1 MRYAYPCVLNPEEDG
16 GFFVVFPDV
25 PGALTCGDDRA
36 EALEMAA
43 DALVAILATHVHN
56 GEDLPT
62 PSSVVDGQEVVA
74 VPPVPAAKL
83 ALYSAMREQGL
94 SEAALAK
101 QLGLDEPRVRT
112 RQIRRYA
119 ARDDS
124 RSRSTAASRWGGG
137 RQRHSMT

>member
-62 PSSVVDGQEVVA
+62 PSSVVEGQEVVA

-94 SEAALAK
+94 TEASLAK
-101 QLGLDEPRVRT
+101 QLGLDEASLGRLLDPDRYSRV
-112 RQIRRYA
+112 A
-119 ARDDS
+119 
-124 RSRSTAASRWGGG
+124 
-137 RQRHSMT
+137 

>member
-16 GFFVVFPDV
+16 GFFVAFPDV

-43 DALVAILATHVHN
+43 DALVAILATHVYN

-62 PSSVVDGQEVVA
+62 PSSVVEGQEVVA

-101 QLGLDEPRVRT
+101 QLGLDEASVGKLLDPDRYSRV
-112 RQIRRYA
+112 A
-119 ARDDS
+119 
-124 RSRSTAASRWGGG
+124 
-137 RQRHSMT
+137 

>member
-1 MRYAYPCVLNPEEDG
+1 MRYAYPCVLNPEEGG

-25 PGALTCGDDRA
+25 PGALTCGDDRT

-43 DALVAILATHVHN
+43 DALVAILASHVHN

-62 PSSVVDGQEVVA
+62 PSAVADGQEVVA

-94 SEAALAK
+94 SEAALAE
-101 QLGLDEPRVRT
+101 QLGLDEASVGKLLDPDRYSHISRVTSALR
-112 RQIRRYA
+112 A
-119 ARDDS
+119 VG
-124 RSRSTAASRWGGG
+124 RSLVVEDRVA
-137 RQRHSMT
+137 

>member
-36 EALEMAA
+36 EALEMAV
-43 DALVAILATHVHN
+43 DALVAMLASHVQN
-56 GEDLPT
+56 GEDLPS
-62 PSSVVDGQEVVA
+62 PSAVADGQEVVA

-94 SEAALAK
+94 SEAALAR
-101 QLGLDEPRVRT
+101 QLGLDEASVRKLLDPDRYSHISRVTNALR
-112 RQIRRYA
+112 A
-119 ARDDS
+119 VG
-124 RSRSTAASRWGGG
+124 RSLVVEDRVA
-137 RQRHSMT
+137 